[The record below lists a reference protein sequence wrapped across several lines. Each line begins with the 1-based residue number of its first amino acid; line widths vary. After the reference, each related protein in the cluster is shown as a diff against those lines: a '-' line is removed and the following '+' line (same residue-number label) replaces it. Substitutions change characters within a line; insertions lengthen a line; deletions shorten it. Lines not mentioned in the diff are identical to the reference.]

1 MELILIV
8 CHTYEAFIITFFF
21 SIDILNANAALIKTY
36 ETVESVVYASDD
48 NLIVQK
54 DDDLEEM
61 IGVEEDEETAQYP
74 LQQVIEEVVLED
86 QIQYIISWIYS
97 FRLKM
102 RTH

>member
-1 MELILIV
+1 MRPNFIVQELNGTDFNSLPYLRSIYYNI
-8 CHTYEAFIITFFF
+8 FF
-21 SIDILNANAALIKTY
+21 SKNILNANAALIKTY

-86 QIQYIISWIYS
+86 QIQYIIS
-97 FRLKM
+97 
-102 RTH
+102 